1 VCLCIEHGI
10 DAFYQL
16 HAHAAIMI
24 GTFPETGVVV
34 IEVNATIIVDAPVPF
49 AMRVVD
55 KMVLDVLPASQGFV
69 KRDLVVEVL
78 IEVEE
83 AYNGLGLHPPMAVVV
98 EVRAVW
104 FAFINHG
111 TIRLQ
116 SLLACLCHLA
126 NDRLYL
132 I

>member
-1 VCLCIEHGI
+1 
-10 DAFYQL
+10 
-16 HAHAAIMI
+16 MI

-83 AYNGLGLHPPMAVVV
+83 PYYSLGLHPPMAVVV
-98 EVRAVW
+98 EVRAVR
-104 FAFINHG
+104 FAFIYHG
-111 TIRLQ
+111 TIRLPHRRPEND
-116 SLLACLCHLA
+116 LALSRIQ
-126 NDRLYL
+126 DVMPGEF